1 MNADGTHEERL
12 TDNNSYEGHPCW
24 SPEGSKVVFESLRHG
39 THAIYVMNADG
50 SKQARI
56 THGHGRQ
63 ALPAW
68 SPDGEKIVFVSER
81 DGAAEIHVVGV
92 NGDDKARLT
101 TVGDNSYPV
110 WSPDG
115 QQIAFASRRDG
126 DWEIYV
132 MDGTNVRRLTHD
144 KGNDRFPSWSPD
156 GRRIAFAS
164 NRGGDWEI
172 YAVDPEGGIATNL
185 TNNPATEDAT
195 DARPSWS
202 PDSTRI
208 IFGSTGHPRHSHF
221 LRQALGIASI
231 LVQTALAMGLIL
243 LTACRWEL
251 SFPSLTL
258 VFTLNAALNLTQS
271 PEYNFPLLGAAAL
284 AGLAAD
290 LWLKL
295 LRPSAS
301 KPWALRLFGFTVP
314 ILLYGAFFTVLMFT
328 GAIGWS

>member
-1 MNADGTHEERL
+1 
-12 TDNNSYEGHPCW
+12 
-24 SPEGSKVVFESLRHG
+24 
-39 THAIYVMNADG
+39 MNADG
-50 SKQARI
+50 SEQARI

-81 DGAAEIHVVGV
+81 DGAAEIHVVRV
-92 NGDDKARLT
+92 NGDDKDRLT

-115 QQIAFASRRDG
+115 QQIAFASRLDG

-132 MDGTNVRRLTHD
+132 MDANGTDVRRLTHD

-195 DARPSWS
+195 DARPFWS

-208 IFGSTGHPRHSHF
+208 IFGSTGHPRHSRF

-271 PEYNFPLLGAAAL
+271 PEYN
-284 AGLAAD
+284 
-290 LWLKL
+290 
-295 LRPSAS
+295 
-301 KPWALRLFGFTVP
+301 
-314 ILLYGAFFTVLMFT
+314 
-328 GAIGWS
+328 